1 MNSIKAWDIFSSF
14 YSLKERRKE
23 TNKQSVNLISFSERN
38 AREKERSQPFA
49 RSLPPSPRQPCWE
62 KALEKD

>member
-1 MNSIKAWDIFSSF
+1 MNSIEAWDIFFSF
-14 YSLKERRKE
+14 YSLKERRRE

-38 AREKERSQPFA
+38 AREKEKSQPFA
-49 RSLPPSPRQPCWE
+49 WSLSPSPRQPCWE